1 MIQNIIHQKII
12 KYIVENILFLFLW
25 GCKMQM
31 KMNFMVLEIW
41 MFGFGKVLDIFLKEF
56 VNSAHHHSLTT
67 TPLLSLIHHHSFTI
81 TCTLEGVATRMCGG
95 VPHPQ
100 HLACRQICSTSIV
113 LVNVISLIKL
123 QENLYQ
129 QIGLERSL
137 FYRQIGLYQQFPL
150 A

>member
-1 MIQNIIHQKII
+1 MGLQNAN
-12 KYIVENILFLFLW
+12 ENEFY
-25 GCKMQM
+25 
-31 KMNFMVLEIW
+31 
-41 MFGFGKVLDIFLKEF
+41 GFGNLDVWLWKSFGYFLKG
-56 VNSAHHHSLTT
+56 VCGNSAHHHSLTT

-150 A
+150 ALPLHSTYLS